1 MTAHIDKGG
10 IMNRLYAGA
19 IALFVAQPALAADIR
34 LVTEE
39 YPPFNLT
46 HNGKIAGLATDLVEA
61 TFHKA
66 GISYTLEMLPWA
78 RAYSMAETTPGT
90 CVYSTTETPERKDKF
105 LWVGP
110 LVNNDW
116 VLMGRAVGSPAVSKL
131 EEAKPY
137 TIGGYNGDALA
148 LFLEQQGYKV
158 ELSPRDDLNPAKLA
172 NGRIDF
178 WATGSES
185 GPYLAQQMGITG
197 LKAVATFKNTVM
209 SLACNK
215 GTDAAIVAKLQ
226 AGLDAVRAKR

>member
-1 MTAHIDKGG
+1 
-10 IMNRLYAGA
+10 MNRFCAAFVATL
-19 IALFVAQPALAADIR
+19 VAQPALAADIR

-39 YPPFNLT
+39 YPPFNMT
-46 HNGKIAGLATDLVEA
+46 YNGKITGLATELVEA
-61 TFHKA
+61 TFQKA
-66 GISYTLEMLPWA
+66 GISYSLELLPWA

-110 LVNNDW
+110 LVSNDW
-116 VLMGRAVGSPAVSKL
+116 VLMGRAEGGPSVSKL
-131 EEAKPY
+131 EDAKSH
-137 TIGGYNGDALA
+137 TIGGYNGDAIA
-148 LFLEQQGYKV
+148 VFLEQQGYKV

-185 GPYLAQQMGITG
+185 GPYLAQQMGVKG
-197 LKAVATFKNTVM
+197 LKTVTSFKSTVM

-215 GTDAAIVAKLQ
+215 GTDPAIIAKLRTS
-226 AGLDAVRAKR
+226 LDAVHPKR